1 MSSSGTNRSCGGSR
15 LDLFAHGPTVRG
27 DRSRPE
33 EGTRQASR
41 RTSYGIHS
49 SCSVLLCPARTNKS
63 FIGVLWSAWSD
74 GVVAHCVELIALE
87 VGAAISSLTDLG
99 PPQTRFTRSCVC
111 GDVLDVRLGCQT
123 AVIADSYTLS
133 VRFFDKDSLARFDP
147 SFPEIEARFERCKF

>member
-15 LDLFAHGPTVRG
+15 LDLFAQGPTVRG

-87 VGAAISSLTDLG
+87 VEAAISSSTDLG
-99 PPQTRFTRSCVC
+99 PLKP
-111 GDVLDVRLGCQT
+111 
-123 AVIADSYTLS
+123 
-133 VRFFDKDSLARFDP
+133 DSLVPACVLRHGPPHAPARM
-147 SFPEIEARFERCKF
+147 R